1 MSFLFFSLSA
11 AWFLLEQLYAAMG
24 YSQHHPI
31 FRKEISANI
40 FLNVI
45 LHFCISY
52 FHFKVILS
60 KSSYIF
66 VKFDMFSSA
75 ALDQAFKSAYQG
87 QDVQIWSERAKLWLK
102 KLTVLQQT
110 NPFSEQSS
118 DNLLQVDQL
127 SDDELPIWLAA
138 QRAVTRYEGILSP
151 IGPRGRLLRKFLIW
165 SGLISPMP
173 RESFDLESDVTTSE
187 PYLRLVLLSQPP
199 FLQLFSFFAA
209 FCSTWDR
216 KNSIPLC
223 CCKFYYHGA
232 L

>member
-1 MSFLFFSLSA
+1 MLLWDILNIILYSVKRYPLFSNVGCYA
-11 AWFLLEQLYAAMG
+11 LYL
-24 YSQHHPI
+24 Y
-31 FRKEISANI
+31 F
-40 FLNVI
+40 I
-45 LHFCISY
+45 LPFQGHF
-52 FHFKVILS
+52 S

-75 ALDQAFKSAYQG
+75 ALDQAFKRAYQG

-102 KLTVLQQT
+102 KLTVLQQS

-127 SDDELPIWLAA
+127 SDNELPIWLAA

-151 IGPRGRLLRKFLIW
+151 VGPRGRLLRKFLMW

-187 PYLRLVLLSQPP
+187 PYLRLVLFSQPP

-216 KNSIPLC
+216 KNSITLC
-223 CCKFYYHGA
+223 CCKFSYNGA